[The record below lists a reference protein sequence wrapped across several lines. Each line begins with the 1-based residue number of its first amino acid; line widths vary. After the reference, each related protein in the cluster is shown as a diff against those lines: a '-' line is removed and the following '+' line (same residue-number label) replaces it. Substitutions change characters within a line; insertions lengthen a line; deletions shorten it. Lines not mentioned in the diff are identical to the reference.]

1 MGNRVTCSTTP
12 ENVVEQGGANTPLN
26 HCSTT
31 LPLKGGRVVVERL
44 VVSLRWW
51 SRLVGSGPS
60 TVLRKGMQDEQEQR
74 P

>member
-31 LPLKGGRVVVERL
+31 PPPKGGGGW
-44 VVSLRWW
+44 WW
-51 SRLVGSGPS
+51 SG
-60 TVLRKGMQDEQEQR
+60 
-74 P
+74 